1 MNRFIIGHFNKFDY
15 TKQNKDFN
23 DEFWGVEVCNFESLE
38 EIDKLKNESKSKNFN
53 IGVHFP
59 LKSGDWRLRDPQF
72 LCKNHENRK
81 SSYEYME
88 KQFQLI
94 KDIGGKYV
102 LFHYPKPVILDER
115 VDWTNWRFEDNTEF
129 CFEKDY
135 TFEYLKEES
144 EKLFEYLNNVSL
156 TYGLKIILELD
167 AINRYIYDSN
177 FLEELLEKYTNIK
190 LCLDTGRLH
199 IQEVL
204 DSNFDSFKA
213 AEKFAK
219 YTELVHLWNVKV
231 TEKVECS
238 HYPALPN
245 LKIEEGWAHI
255 EKYLS
260 IINKENKD
268 FKILFEHDSSL
279 ISENELNR
287 CYEWIMEI
295 IS

>member
-15 TKQNKDFN
+15 NKQNKDFK

-72 LCKNHENRK
+72 LCKNHDNRK

-115 VDWTNWRFEDNTEF
+115 VDWTNWRFADNTEF

-144 EKLFEYLNNVSL
+144 EKLFDYLNNISL

-199 IQEVL
+199 IQEVV
-204 DSNFDSFKA
+204 DPNFDSFKA

-231 TEKVECS
+231 TEKVQYS

-260 IINKENKD
+260 IINKENKN

-279 ISENELNR
+279 ISEKELNG
-287 CYEWIMEI
+287 CYEWITKI

>member
-15 TKQNKDFN
+15 AKQNKDFKN
-23 DEFWGVEVCNFESLE
+23 KFWGVEVCNFESLE
-38 EIDKLKNESKSKNFN
+38 EIDKLKNESENKNFN

-72 LCKNHENRK
+72 LCKNLENRK

-102 LFHYPKPVILDER
+102 LFHYPKPVILDES
-115 VDWTNWRFEDNTEF
+115 VDWTNWRFADNTEF
-129 CFEKDY
+129 CFEKDC

-144 EKLFEYLNNVSL
+144 EKLFDYLNNVSL
-156 TYGLKIILELD
+156 TYGLKVILELD
-167 AINRYIYDSN
+167 AMNKYIYDSN

-190 LCLDTGRLH
+190 LCLDLGRIH
-199 IQEVL
+199 IQEVI
-204 DSNFDSFKA
+204 DRNFDSFKV
-213 AEKFAK
+213 AEKFSK

-231 TEKVECS
+231 TEKVEYS

-245 LKIEEGWAHI
+245 LKIEEGWGDI

-268 FKILFEHDSSL
+268 FKVLFEHDSSL
-279 ISENELNR
+279 ISEEDLNK
-287 CYEWIMEI
+287 CYEWIFKI